1 MPRRLLSGFPAI
13 LPVIADAGMKAFK
26 LGEMA
31 VVDLE
36 LFDLRGGKWAGLRQA
51 AAKGERDGL
60 TFEIIP
66 TEGVPAILDDLRRIS
81 DAWLDHHRAKEK
93 GSHWAPSPRPI

>member
-1 MPRRLLSGFPAI
+1 
-13 LPVIADAGMKAFK
+13 MKAFK

-36 LFDLRGGKWAGLRQA
+36 LFDLKGGKWAGLRQA

-66 TEGVPAILDDLRRIS
+66 TEGVPQYSMTCVAFPMPGSITTVQRKRD
-81 DAWLDHHRAKEK
+81 
-93 GSHWAPSPRPI
+93 SHWAPSPSPI